1 MLSFILLGDLP
12 PLAVAAKFQRHISN
26 FLTLVMFQNAIEY
39 LLILFTIDLDFDCIQ
54 TLLLNGGFA
63 HTLAIAKIN
72 FCGGKLCFQFS
83 ESHCF
88 GILSFLRTSKITGI
102 ANLL

>member
-1 MLSFILLGDLP
+1 MLSFILLGHLP

-26 FLTLVMFQNAIEY
+26 FQTLVMFQNAIEY
-39 LLILFTIDLDFDCIQ
+39 LPILFTIYLDFDCIQ

-88 GILSFLRTSKITGI
+88 SILSFSRTSKITGI

>member
-1 MLSFILLGDLP
+1 
-12 PLAVAAKFQRHISN
+12 
-26 FLTLVMFQNAIEY
+26 MFQNAIEY

-88 GILSFLRTSKITGI
+88 GILSFSRTSKITGI
-102 ANLL
+102 ANLLWEVYKNDK